1 MQNLEL
7 GRCNWQMVF
16 SVQPSNLARSSSIRN
31 RRASGDDNDGLDS
44 YLGQLGERV
53 RAVRA
58 RRGMSRKIL
67 SQASGVSERYLA
79 QLETGKG
86 NISIALLRKIANA
99 MSVPLVDL
107 VREGDER
114 TIDLTL
120 LVRKLERLGPDEVA
134 IANRVLN
141 NALGLRETA
150 RRMDRIAL
158 VGLRGAGK
166 TTLGSAL
173 ADRLSVPFVELARE
187 IERTAGMHIDHIF
200 ELSGQAAYRRYE
212 RRALEDTLAVHPEC
226 VIASG
231 GSLVSEP
238 ETYELLLDQC
248 FTIWLRAA
256 PEEHMNRVRDQGD
269 TRPMAESSE
278 AMADLKRIL
287 ETRHALYAKADVAVD
302 TSNGSVSAALETLI
316 GALDNARRAGA

>member
-1 MQNLEL
+1 
-7 GRCNWQMVF
+7 MVF
-16 SVQPSNLARSSSIRN
+16 SVQPSNLARSSSIQN
-31 RRASGDDNDGLDS
+31 RRASSDSSDGLDS
-44 YLGQLGERV
+44 YLRQLGERV
-53 RAVRA
+53 RAARA

-86 NISIALLRKIANA
+86 NISIALLRKIASA
-99 MSVPLVDL
+99 MSIPLVDL

-158 VGLRGAGK
+158 IGLRGAGK
-166 TTLGSAL
+166 TTLGAAL

-187 IERTAGMHIDHIF
+187 IEQTAGMYIDHIF

-287 ETRHALYAKADVAVD
+287 ETRHALYAKADIAVD
-302 TSNGSVSAALETLI
+302 TSNCSVSAALDALV
-316 GALDNARRAGA
+316 GALDNVRRAEA